1 MGFKV
6 IKAVAIIVLCAATAS
21 LYLKYEHSGLNNVKF
36 KLEAN
41 VRYLNQAVKYPIFE
55 SQVIPQPSYLP
66 AAHSSSF
73 TVMPNGD
80 LLAFWFAG
88 TREGSPDVKIW
99 SSTYHLGHWSMAQ
112 AMLDPSMIAKA
123 NHRYVIKVGNPVIYR
138 AQNGALHLFVV
149 SVSVGGWSGSTLN
162 HLTSH
167 DDGKTWSKPE
177 RIVISPFFNLSTL
190 VRTSAVSLSD
200 GGFYLPVYLELGRK
214 YPELLRFNADGDFVE
229 QTRITA
235 KNRMIQPSVMPISSD
250 SALAYFRNSSTN
262 LDKRELF
269 VSKTSNV
276 GKSWSKPQAT
286 NFTNPDSSL
295 EVVNLSDGRYL
306 MVYNQENRSHLDL
319 AISTDGLSWHKIYE
333 LENTFGDEFSYPS
346 VHVNNHGYI
355 DILYTNNRK
364 NIKHVR
370 FNREW
375 LNEVIKYATVY

>member
-1 MGFKV
+1 MRRKV
-6 IKAVAIIVLCAATAS
+6 IKAVAIIALFALTAS
-21 LYLKYEHSGLNNVKF
+21 LYLKYEHLGLNNAKF
-36 KLEAN
+36 RLEAN
-41 VRYLNQAVKYPIFE
+41 VRYLGQALKPPIFE

-73 TVMPNGD
+73 TVMSNGD

-99 SSTYHLGHWSMAQ
+99 SSTYHAGHWSMAKSV
-112 AMLDPSMIAKA
+112 LDPSMIAKA
-123 NHRYVIKVGNPVIYR
+123 NHRYVIKIGNPVIYR
-138 AQNGALHLFVV
+138 AQDGELHLFVV
-149 SVSVGGWSGSTLN
+149 SVSVGGWSGSALN

-167 DDGKTWSKPE
+167 DNGKTWSKPE

-214 YPELLRFNADGDFVE
+214 YPELLRFNADGIFVE
-229 QTRITA
+229 QTRITV
-235 KNRMIQPSVMPISSD
+235 KNRMIQPSVMPISGD
-250 SALAYFRNSSTN
+250 VAWAYFRNSSPN
-262 LDKRELF
+262 LSERELF
-269 VSKTSNV
+269 VSKTLDA
-276 GKSWSKPQAT
+276 GRSWSKPQVT
-286 NFTNPDSSL
+286 NLTNPDSSL

-306 MVYNQENRSHLDL
+306 MVYNQENRGHLDL
-319 AISTDGLSWHKIYE
+319 AISVNGVYWRKIYE

-346 VHVNNHGYI
+346 VHVNQSYI

-364 NIKHVR
+364 TIKHIR

-375 LNEVIKYATVY
+375 LNEVIKHATVY

>member
-1 MGFKV
+1 MRLKV
-6 IKAVAIIVLCAATAS
+6 IKAVAIVALVASTAL
-21 LYLKYEHSGLNNVKF
+21 LYLKYEHLGLNNAKF
-36 KLEAN
+36 KLE
-41 VRYLNQAVKYPIFE
+41 VSSRHLNQASKSPIFE
-55 SQVIPQPSYLP
+55 SQIIPQPSYLP

-99 SSTYHLGHWSMAQ
+99 SSTYHLGHWSMAK
-112 AMLDPSMIAKA
+112 AILDPSMIAKA

-138 AQNGALHLFVV
+138 AENGDLHLFVV
-149 SVSVGGWSGSTLN
+149 SVSVGGWSGSALN

-167 DDGKTWSKPE
+167 DDGKVWSKPE

-214 YPELLRFNADGDFVE
+214 YPELLRFNADGVFVE

-250 SALAYFRNSSTN
+250 SALVYFRNSSTN
-262 LDKRELF
+262 LEERELF
-269 VSKTSNV
+269 VAKTTDAGRTWSN
-276 GKSWSKPQAT
+276 PQAT

-295 EVVNLSDGRYL
+295 EVVNLYDGRYL
-306 MVYNQENRSHLDL
+306 MVYNQENRGNLDL
-319 AISTDGLSWHKIYE
+319 AISVNGVYWRKIYE

-346 VHVNNHGYI
+346 VHVNQSYI

-364 NIKHVR
+364 TIKHVR

-375 LNEVIKYATVY
+375 LDEVVKHATVH